1 MKAKR
6 LANGRL
12 LIPMRAESSDG
23 TLGDG
28 MVEIGPAH
36 PDYAEWLAKAPK
48 FIDITMPDQFVL
60 EVPTDEG
67 GWIDHG
73 LFQAKVFGRLDDG
86 AYLCAGHGGSPVYLR
101 GVEQRGQELDV
112 LDGENNVCTYRL
124 IAYPSE
130 RYGPIDP

>member
-1 MKAKR
+1 MNAQR

-23 TLGDG
+23 MLGDG
-28 MVEIGPAH
+28 MVEIGPDH
-36 PDYAEWLAKAPK
+36 PDYAEWLAEAPK

-73 LFQAKVFGRLDDG
+73 LFRAADFDRLDDG
-86 AYLCAGHGGSPVYLR
+86 AYLCAGHGGSPLYLR
-101 GVEQRGQELDV
+101 CLEQRGHELDV
-112 LDGENNVCTYRL
+112 LDGGNNLFTYRL
-124 IAYPSE
+124 VAYPSE
-130 RYGPIDP
+130 RYRALDS